1 MKTVTPLLFLFFVV
15 GCFNAVNF
23 SEDHI
28 KQTSGRYLYGS
39 DEVLEVYYEN
49 NNLFLSWRSVKN
61 IKPVIIDESTFFV
74 ADMYKKLRFVKKP
87 NTNQLYLSVIDPENS
102 DNITYNY
109 LKLSDTSFIPSEYL
123 AKENFDKALK
133 DYLSIK
139 EQDDTDYLI
148 DEGDLNRLGYNY
160 LRKNEYEKAISVFK
174 MNVVL
179 YPESGN
185 VYDSLADGYLR
196 SGDSIQAFA
205 HYKKALKINPRNSR
219 ASKYVNAYHGAAI
232 N

>member
-1 MKTVTPLLFLFFVV
+1 MKNFPLVLSLFLIVSCSKSV
-15 GCFNAVNF
+15 TY
-23 SEDHI
+23 SDEHI
-28 KQTSGRYLYGS
+28 QQTSGRYLYGS

-49 NNLFLSWRSVKN
+49 NDLFLSWRSVKN

-74 ADMYKKLRFVKKP
+74 ADMYKKLRFVEKP
-87 NTNQLYLSVIDPENS
+87 NTNQLYLSVVDPENS
-102 DNITYNY
+102 DKITYDY
-109 LKLSDTSFIPSEYL
+109 LKLSDTSFIPSEHL

-133 DYLSIK
+133 GYLSIK

-160 LRKNEYEKAISVFK
+160 LRKNEYEEAIAVFK

-179 YPESGN
+179 YPESDN

-196 SGDSIQAFA
+196 SGDSIQAFT
-205 HYKKALKINPRNSR
+205 HYKKALEINPSNSR
-219 ASKYVNAYHGAAI
+219 ATKYIEAFN
-232 N
+232 NSENN